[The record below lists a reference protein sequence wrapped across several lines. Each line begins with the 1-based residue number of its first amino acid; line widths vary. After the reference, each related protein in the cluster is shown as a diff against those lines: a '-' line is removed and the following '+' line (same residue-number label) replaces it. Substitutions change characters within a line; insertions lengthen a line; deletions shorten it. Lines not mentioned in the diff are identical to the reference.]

1 MAYCLE
7 KGDKMKA
14 NIPEKFILRHKDKT
28 RYVYCR
34 HILGV
39 NEFILDFYNES
50 EEFVFT
56 KKVRQKFFSDN
67 KNNIEVT
74 QW

>member
-1 MAYCLE
+1 
-7 KGDKMKA
+7 MKA
-14 NIPEKFILRHKDKT
+14 NIPEKFILRHKGKT

-39 NEFILDFYNES
+39 NEFMLDFYNES
-50 EEFVFT
+50 GEFVFT